1 MPKIVCR
8 NVNEL
13 PATKVFQSDAT
24 YNRYASTHATLQTV
38 NVSEADVIKLFDNR
52 KTIGLSGGSIA
63 IVDHED
69 GVPSFTKEMYQ
80 SALEN
85 HLAVFKPGFPL
96 NDKLSHEVE
105 FHDFLSTLD
114 PEFTGITVSSTTS
127 FREWCL
133 AQEGGKYISPWE
145 SGTHKAE

>member
-1 MPKIVCR
+1 MQ
-8 NVNEL
+8 
-13 PATKVFQSDAT
+13 KVVYIHFTRQCK
-24 YNRYASTHATLQTV
+24 STIPLK
-38 NVSEADVIKLFDNR
+38 NIIGFDSTN
-52 KTIGLSGGSIA
+52 I
-63 IVDHED
+63 DE
-69 GVPSFTKEMYQ
+69 
-80 SALEN
+80 LEN

-145 SGTHKAE
+145 SGTPKAE